1 MTIGV
6 EVKDGERSVV
16 VDSTKIKS
24 MVEATGNLNDWSG
37 AAKLTPAVTVD
48 GMDGA
53 IIRLEVIPGGSSPKC
68 MFIRL
73 RKQL

>member
-16 VDSTKIKS
+16 VDSAKIKS

-37 AAKLTPAVTVD
+37 AAKLTPTVTAD

-53 IIRLEVIPGGSSPKC
+53 IIRLKVTPGGSSPKC